1 MKAVTGGGP
10 SPLTASNVSARHRC
24 LTGDGIPY
32 NPSKVSRQRQKN
44 RAERP
49 QSSEDKKED
58 DEKKKKIKRST
69 L

>member
-1 MKAVTGGGP
+1 M
-10 SPLTASNVSARHRC
+10 
-24 LTGDGIPY
+24 D
-32 NPSKVSRQRQKN
+32 RQKN

>member
-32 NPSKVSRQRQKN
+32 NPSKVRIRLIFVPDIIRACIRIRYYPYPSRFR
-44 RAERP
+44 
-49 QSSEDKKED
+49 
-58 DEKKKKIKRST
+58 